1 MNREILNRLDDALIA
16 HKEACRVFAKLVKD
30 AHKEAARPEPN
41 KDKCK

>member
-1 MNREILNRLDDALIA
+1 MNRELLNRFDAALIA
-16 HKEACRVFAKLVKD
+16 HKESCRVLAKLIKD